1 MRISDLLANFKL
13 FAVAPEQSES
23 VQDFV
28 GNIQNRPDV
37 GKIDPETEDNAD
49 TKTMVAPLQQKL
61 ELLKKAV
68 DVDSYYDEE
77 QDTDKKITSPVNI
90 TLNIPAGQS
99 ETKIDLSINGQDID
113 ELDRIKKIAG
123 IPTASIFDA
132 GDDEPLDS

>member
-1 MRISDLLANFKL
+1 MRISDLLGNLKL

-28 GNIQNRPDV
+28 GDIQNRPDV
-37 GKIDPETEDNAD
+37 EKIDPETKDNAD

-77 QDTDKKITSPVNI
+77 QDTDKKIASAPTQEDFSFTYQLEREPFTGVAYEYLI
-90 TLNIPAGQS
+90 TMATTGTN
-99 ETKIDLSINGQDID
+99 QDVY
-113 ELDRIKKIAG
+113 
-123 IPTASIFDA
+123 ASI
-132 GDDEPLDS
+132 EWQEIS

>member
-1 MRISDLLANFKL
+1 MRISDLLGNLKL

-28 GNIQNRPDV
+28 GDIQNRPDV
-37 GKIDPETEDNAD
+37 EKIDPETKDNAD

-77 QDTDKKITSPVNI
+77 QDTDKKIASPVNI

-99 ETKIDLSINGQDID
+99 ETKIDLLINGQDID

>member
-1 MRISDLLANFKL
+1 MRISDLLGNLKL

-28 GNIQNRPDV
+28 GDIQNRPDV
-37 GKIDPETEDNAD
+37 EKIDPETEDNAD

-68 DVDSYYDEE
+68 DVDSYYDEK
-77 QDTDKKITSPVNI
+77 QDKDKKATGPVNI